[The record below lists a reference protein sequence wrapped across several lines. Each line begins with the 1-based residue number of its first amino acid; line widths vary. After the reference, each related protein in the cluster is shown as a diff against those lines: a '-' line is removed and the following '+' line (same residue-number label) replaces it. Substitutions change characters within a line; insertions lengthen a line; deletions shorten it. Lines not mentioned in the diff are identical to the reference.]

1 MFNECKT
8 FILFSQLLFCLQP
21 SKKTNLERRQAVMN
35 NTTKLVYLLGVSG
48 LASRVAAQ
56 VAAEKAA
63 KLENRPTTY
72 NNTSIPDNA
81 KALHKYFMAKN
92 QYRNM
97 SDKQRWVCNTRI
109 FVSRSC

>member
-1 MFNECKT
+1 
-8 FILFSQLLFCLQP
+8 
-21 SKKTNLERRQAVMN
+21 MN

-63 KLENRPTTY
+63 ELENRPTTY

-81 KALHKYFMAKN
+81 KAL
-92 QYRNM
+92 
-97 SDKQRWVCNTRI
+97 
-109 FVSRSC
+109 

>member
-1 MFNECKT
+1 
-8 FILFSQLLFCLQP
+8 
-21 SKKTNLERRQAVMN
+21 MN
-35 NTTKLVYLLGVSG
+35 NTTKLVYLLCVSG

-63 KLENRPTTY
+63 ELENRPTTY

-92 QYRNM
+92 ITTCLTNSGGYAIHAFSFR
-97 SDKQRWVCNTRI
+97 DVLDR
-109 FVSRSC
+109 